1 LGEGASLF
9 SISRNKR
16 KSLAE
21 AVTNNA
27 WIMDLAMFDRPI
39 TPHHIHEFCILWSE
53 VQKIQFHPERDDA
66 INWNFTVDHRY
77 TVKSAYQA
85 QFLGSVRTNY
95 DLIIWK
101 NWAPPKCKFFSWLA
115 IQNRIWTADR
125 LAARNW
131 PHELTCVLCRAA
143 LELGL
148 HLFVEC
154 RFTKRIWEEAAV
166 WVAVE
171 GMKPSSWGRPPSLWH
186 WWENLAFCRDAIEKA
201 SDHY

>member
-1 LGEGASLF
+1 
-9 SISRNKR
+9 
-16 KSLAE
+16 LAE

-27 WIMDLAMFDRPI
+27 WIMNLALFDRPV
-39 TPHHIHEFCILWSE
+39 TSHHIHEFCILWSE

-66 INWNFTVDHRY
+66 ITWNFTADRRY

-95 DLIIWK
+95 DLNTWK

-131 PHELTCVLCRAA
+131 PHEPTCVLCRAA
-143 LELGL
+143 LESGL

-154 RFTKRIWEEAAV
+154 RFTKRIWEEVVV

-171 GMKPSSWGRPPSLWH
+171 GLKPSSWGDPPRCGIGGRNWL
-186 WWENLAFCRDAIEKA
+186 FCRDAIGKA
-201 SDHY
+201 SDHF